1 MVKERILIIEDE
13 PDIQE
18 LINFNLERKRYL
30 VDINDS
36 GEEALK
42 TIDKINPDLILL
54 DIMLPGIDGLEILKE
69 LKSSKNTRKIPV
81 IIISALSEEADI
93 VAGLELGAD
102 DYLSKPFRP
111 RELTARI
118 KALLR
123 RNTENETNDESQ
135 RIKIHNIEIDLI
147 RHKVKIDGK
156 KAILT
161 FTEFKVLKLFMQ
173 QPGRVF
179 TRYQIVDE
187 VHGNDYP
194 VTDRSVDVQIVGLRK
209 KLGTTGELIETV
221 RGIGYRFRED
231 EQGAE

>member
-1 MVKERILIIEDE
+1 MVKEHILIIEDE

-18 LINFNLERKRYL
+18 LIKFNLERKRYS

-36 GEEALK
+36 GEEALETINK
-42 TIDKINPDLILL
+42 TNPDLILL

-123 RNTENETNDESQ
+123 RNTENETNDESKK
-135 RIKIHNIEIDLI
+135 ITIHNIEIDLI

-156 KAILT
+156 KTILT

-209 KLGTTGELIETV
+209 KLGKTGELIETV

>member
-1 MVKERILIIEDE
+1 MVKEHILITEDE

-18 LINFNLERKRYL
+18 LIKFNLERKRYS

-135 RIKIHNIEIDLI
+135 RIKIHNIEIDLLK
-147 RHKVKIDGK
+147 HKVKIDGK

-209 KLGTTGELIETV
+209 KLGKTGELIETV

>member
-1 MVKERILIIEDE
+1 MVKEHILIIEDE

-18 LINFNLERKRYL
+18 LIKFNLERKRYS

-54 DIMLPGIDGLEILKE
+54 DIMLPEIDGLEILKE

-123 RNTENETNDESQ
+123 RNTENETNDESE
-135 RIKIHNIEIDLI
+135 RITIHNIEIDLI

-209 KLGTTGELIETV
+209 KLGKTGELIETV